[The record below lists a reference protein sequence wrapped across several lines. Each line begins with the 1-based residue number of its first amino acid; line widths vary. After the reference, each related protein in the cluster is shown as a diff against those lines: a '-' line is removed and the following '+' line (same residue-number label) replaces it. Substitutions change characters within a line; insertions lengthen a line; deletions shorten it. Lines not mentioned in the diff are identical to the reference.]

1 MNNKNLTNKRLCII
15 DTPYSLFLYFL
26 ICGVNKDDIFVM
38 SNHISKDIRKNINP
52 IYFPYNNFYSNNSVK
67 NIFILIRLIF
77 EVLRLRIILHFR
89 TKNCNVEVYGHAH
102 LLFSFPLYEYENSN
116 IIEDG
121 IGNYAD
127 LPVYKEFPPLKK
139 FIYEKFFGKYFDTI
153 YDGFGTHP
161 NIKKIYLTKDS
172 GFSELI
178 KDKVEVVDLEK
189 LIVSLSSDE
198 KSEILKIFNGEDIL
212 NEDIPSDS
220 ILLLTEA
227 LYEGNYLS
235 LDEEINIYKEMIS
248 KYDLKDIVIKP
259 HPSDQNDYT
268 KFFPGVKVIKT
279 RFPLELFGLL
289 GIKFKKILTIH
300 SSAALNFKDVEIE
313 FYDGE
318 INNETINKT
327 RLKVKK
333 QYEDLINGR

>member
-77 EVLRLRIILHFR
+77 EVLRLRIILHFK

-139 FIYEKFFGKYFDTI
+139 LFICA
-153 YDGFGTHP
+153 
-161 NIKKIYLTKDS
+161 
-172 GFSELI
+172 
-178 KDKVEVVDLEK
+178 
-189 LIVSLSSDE
+189 
-198 KSEILKIFNGEDIL
+198 KSFR
-212 NEDIPSDS
+212 
-220 ILLLTEA
+220 
-227 LYEGNYLS
+227 
-235 LDEEINIYKEMIS
+235 
-248 KYDLKDIVIKP
+248 V
-259 HPSDQNDYT
+259 
-268 KFFPGVKVIKT
+268 
-279 RFPLELFGLL
+279 
-289 GIKFKKILTIH
+289 
-300 SSAALNFKDVEIE
+300 VEIRSTSS
-313 FYDGE
+313 GS
-318 INNETINKT
+318 
-327 RLKVKK
+327 
-333 QYEDLINGR
+333 LISRSSERERPEPSNHAEPENRERDAPVSSVAS